1 MAGFTPAPVAN
12 PSAARS
18 TRGPPAPR
26 ACQTARKIDSRSSGK
41 IPATARAIARAC
53 PGAHSVALRLISLA
67 SFGNMVAAVLAIV
80 GARDGFAFEAS
91 HTKART
97 SRFFPA
103 LSAAVTTAAH
113 LSLSPAFNSAITG
126 ATISAALVG
135 SALTASKTAAPN
147 CSAVADATVTPGGSD
162 RGAGLLRAT
171 SVTARTPRATTTW
184 TKQDSRIGIIMVKVI
199 QQPCSILRRSR
210 PPAQSRSRSLVVG
223 LGP

>member
-1 MAGFTPAPVAN
+1 VPVQ
-12 PSAARS
+12 ARS
-18 TRGPPAPR
+18 
-26 ACQTARKIDSRSSGK
+26 
-41 IPATARAIARAC
+41 
-53 PGAHSVALRLISLA
+53 SVALRLISLA

-103 LSAAVTTAAH
+103 LSAALTTAAH

-147 CSAVADATVTPGGSD
+147 CSVVADATVTPGGSD
-162 RGAGLLRAT
+162 RGPDCFEQLQLL
-171 SVTARTPRATTTW
+171 PGP
-184 TKQDSRIGIIMVKVI
+184 QG
-199 QQPCSILRRSR
+199 RR
-210 PPAQSRSRSLVVG
+210 Q
-223 LGP
+223 LGPNKTFALA